1 MEPAKRY
8 KVRKAVFLDR
18 DGVIN
23 NDRGHYYISKKE
35 EVEINPGVPGAL
47 RCLKEAGF
55 LLIVITNQGGV
66 GKGLYTR
73 GNVEEVHRYMRGILQ
88 EGGGE
93 IDDFY
98 YCPHHPGSGNCLC
111 RKPLPLMIQKA
122 MARYQIDPGRSW
134 FIGDSPRDA
143 EAGKA
148 AGLRTILIE
157 PNSSLSRA
165 AEQIIAETGKDEP

>member
-1 MEPAKRY
+1 MEPARHNN
-8 KVRKAVFLDR
+8 VRKAVFLDR

-23 NDRGHYYISKKE
+23 NNRDRYYIGKSE

-47 RCLKEAGF
+47 GCLKKAGF

-66 GKGLYTR
+66 GRGLYSQEE
-73 GNVEEVHRYMRGILQ
+73 VEEVHRHISDLLRPHGAEPEDY
-88 EGGGE
+88 
-93 IDDFY
+93 Y
-98 YCPHHPGSGNCLC
+98 YCPHHPESGNCLC
-111 RKPLPLMIQKA
+111 RKPLPLMIQKT
-122 MARYQIDPGRSW
+122 MARYMIDPGRSW
-134 FIGDSPRDA
+134 FIGDSPKDM

-165 AEQIIAETGKDEP
+165 AEQIIAETEKDEP

>member
-1 MEPAKRY
+1 MEPTRQY
-8 KVRKAVFLDR
+8 KIRMAVFLDR

-23 NDRGHYYISKKE
+23 NDRGHYYIGKRE
-35 EVEINPGVPGAL
+35 EVDINPGVPGAL

-66 GKGLYTR
+66 GRGRYTR
-73 GNVEEVHRYMRGILQ
+73 GDVEEVHRYISDLLGPDGA
-88 EGGGE
+88 EP
-93 IDDFY
+93 DDYY

-148 AGLRTILIE
+148 AGLRTILIK

-165 AEQIIAETGKDEP
+165 AEQIIAETEKDEP